1 MSKQESNPLLELMQI
16 YRTILEKSDFEVY
29 ENYADTVDR
38 LYIEINLMKLTPS
51 DLEILTEVRKL
62 HEEII
67 QFITLEKDNLGQE
80 IIMLKKRKRMTQDYG
95 KSYNAYDVDAF
106 FVDFKK

>member
-1 MSKQESNPLLELMQI
+1 MSEQEFGPLFELMQI
-16 YRTILEKSDFEVY
+16 YRIILEKTSFEVY
-29 ENYADTVDR
+29 EHYEGKIDQLYA
-38 LYIEINLMKLTPS
+38 EISMKKLTPG
-51 DLEILTEVRKL
+51 DLELLPKIREM

-67 QFITLEKDNLGQE
+67 HLIKSEKDSLGQE
-80 IIMLKKRKRMTQDYG
+80 IIMLQKRKRMTQDYG